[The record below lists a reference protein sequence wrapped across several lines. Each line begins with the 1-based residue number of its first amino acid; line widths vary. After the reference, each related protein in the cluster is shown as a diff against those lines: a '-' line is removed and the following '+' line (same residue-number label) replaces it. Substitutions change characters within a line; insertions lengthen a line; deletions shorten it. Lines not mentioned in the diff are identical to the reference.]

1 MNAIRPI
8 PDRCGLSRLF
18 PVRAGVVQ
26 ALLAL
31 FLVVTAR
38 AQDFHITSL
47 TTNNALAVEVNVL
60 TGDDRGG
67 IAVSGSQVF
76 LTGDAATARVGRT
89 NLTGGVGLGVVR
101 DGLVANLHTETVYL
115 LANGTT
121 PVGSGGSTVNALL
134 ELDGATGATN
144 GTVINLSTAIPLAGA
159 SASVGIFSG
168 WDRIVLHNGTTV
180 YHISLPSG
188 TVTTLGTMG
197 IPTRTQSES
206 WAYWGVAE
214 NVGTNISIVYVQSG
228 TAIARTLV
236 PTGTTTTLATFAN
249 LNDMASITV
258 SVPLGRWYFHHEG
271 ASQFGARD
279 ETLGFADA
287 TFIAPP
293 AVPFITQQ
301 PGDVTVLPTEPASF
315 SVAASGSL
323 PLAYQWKKN
332 GVNIP
337 GATTATLSFAAV
349 ADTDAGVYSVGITNI
364 FGGLVSSNATL
375 TVQTMSQETFKVR
388 TLTTNNLI
396 TVNPSLQ
403 AGDDRGGIAASAS
416 RVFLRGDEYTGNF
429 SVTNLSD
436 AQRVQIVSGVLTNYP
451 GYESLVSDLR
461 SGRVYLLANGTIPLG
476 ITGGTVTTLL
486 ELDGTTGL
494 TNGNSITLG
503 TPISL
508 PGGGLYSSTVGIL
521 AGWGRIGLHTG
532 TRLYSVRISDGAVT
546 DHGAMAQPTRIA
558 SENWAYWGLLENWG
572 GHFYVVHTRNA
583 QSIVRT
589 RVPDGVVAT
598 VATFSNLND
607 MANFTVGVTNGRW
620 FFHNESVSQFSANPN
635 FGEELIGM
643 ADAAFIYQPPA
654 PIIVTHPQSQTVT
667 IGASATFNV
676 SAIGT
681 PPLTYQ
687 WQKDGTN
694 ILNATNTTLVVANAQ
709 PGDAG
714 LYAAVV
720 SNLSGNVTSSNATLT
735 VVTNF
740 APTLNALSPI
750 NALEDPGVQTV
761 SLAGIGRGAAHESGQ
776 VLTITAFTDR
786 PDIVSQFNIS
796 YAGLTTGTLSFTP
809 VTNANGMAVI
819 SVVVTDD
826 GGTAFGG
833 VNAVTNSFILTL
845 TNVNDAPIVA
855 FPTNN
860 LVVLEAA
867 FVPFVGVVPVV
878 SNAFAIVNAG
888 ATNEAGQA
896 LTLTVTN
903 DNNALFS
910 TQPAL
915 DLAGN
920 LSFTLNPYLFG
931 AAIVTVVATDNGGTN
946 NGGADT
952 TVATLTITVLPVNN
966 QPMVN
971 VNGTFPTVLVLEDCG
986 PQRVTNWLNRY
997 FLSPNFDFTNS
1008 LPAFPGAQ
1016 NETNQTFT
1024 FVIVTNFN
1032 PSLFAE
1038 GPAIDAN
1045 GILTFTP
1052 ARDAFG
1058 SAQILFYVMDSGGTN
1073 NGGTNNSMTN
1083 GFSIFVNPVNDP
1095 PTMLLTDGSAPGV
1108 VDGSFEGSFT
1118 FSTNTTPFGWT
1129 VTNLGSVN
1137 PFPPIFK
1144 AFRFNPSFLFY
1155 LGNSQL
1161 YQGLNALAH
1170 NFYTDVPG
1178 GETNRLYQEITV
1190 TAGAP
1195 VLSFTYEAAWDMRF
1209 GTNVAT
1215 RPRVFRVMVQPVG
1228 GGTSLLNVPV
1238 ITALPGTASSSVNPF
1253 GGGFPFLQQG
1263 VKLGIVD
1270 LSAFA
1275 GQRVRVCFDWEVP
1288 EAGTGLASFLMD
1300 DVRMIPASRS
1310 ITALTMNEDEPRT
1323 VYLSGVSFGPF
1334 NELSLAMSHSVLVT
1348 NVITATS
1355 SDTNVIR
1362 DIGVIYTNIFSG
1374 TAQLRLVPAPGA
1386 SGTTIITVIA
1396 NDFGGTTDGGIQ
1408 AVTNTFTVTVNPVN
1422 DAPVALTNQVDVYR
1436 STPGGLVAFGSFT
1449 NSSTPLNNGSFETGD
1464 FSGWIGSTTDSNV
1477 RVLLAGENIFPSPLT
1492 NTPTEGGRGL
1502 AAFIPQGFYL
1512 AQDVTISSNQP
1523 VLRFD
1528 YRLAWN
1534 RQDSTPIRVDGTN
1547 VPGTFDVI
1555 IETADGFGTILAS
1568 NLVFSMPEGTRNEDT
1583 GPRLGSVDLS
1593 AFVGQT
1599 VRVSFRVFN
1608 GFNFGFGPPLG
1619 ISLLLDNA
1627 RLASG
1632 LPAVT
1637 LREDGGPYVLAFPG
1651 THAGSPEESAQTLTA
1666 SVSST
1671 NAALLPVPVT
1681 SLANSNFPAGTL
1693 SLTLGNVTNAYGSDF
1708 VTVTLR
1714 DNGGTANGGVDGAT
1728 NAFLLTILSVNDAPS
1743 VAFATNNVV
1752 VLEDSSAFTGSIVAS
1767 TNVGPANESSQTVTN
1782 LAVVNVSTPGLFS
1795 VQPAVGLGGTLTFTP
1810 AANAFGTATVAVAVQ
1825 DDGGTDNGG
1834 QNTGTNTFTITLTPV
1849 NDAPSFTL
1857 TSTTV
1862 TVQEDSGLS
1871 TSNSFVI
1878 FSAGPNETNQVLG
1891 YTLTNANPAA
1901 FSAQP
1906 AISTN
1911 GTLTFAPATNFS
1923 GSVVVTVFA
1932 QDDGGTANGGVDTAA
1947 PQTFTIVVTPV
1958 NDAPTF
1964 TKGADQIAFNGDGAQ
1979 TVTNWATAISSGP
1992 ADEAGQLL
2000 NFTIANNNN
2009 GIFAVQP
2016 ALSTNGTL
2024 TWTPLLGTSGVAT
2037 VTLQLTD
2044 DGGTANGGT
2053 NGSVAQTFT
2062 IAVASTKV
2070 FVGTVLD
2077 VVPDGAVLAPINLA
2091 GLGAENSASF
2101 TLDFNPAHLAIS
2113 SVSLGSGA
2121 AGATLITNTTQLAS
2135 GKLGIVVLKSAGMTF
2150 PAGTNEL
2157 LLLGVQALG
2166 SALPGNSPLTFS
2178 STPVRQEVTDT
2189 NADVLSYVAYVAG
2202 FVPVVTPG
2210 AAVEGDVSPRP
2221 SGNGSVSVSDAVQI
2235 GRFVSGLD
2243 TAANGSEFQ
2252 RADSAPRATSGN
2264 GAITLADLVQT
2275 LRFAAGL
2282 DAPGAPSGPTA
2293 QTASLRTTAALPAGA
2308 RVVRLVSGSLVA
2320 GRANTVSL
2328 QLDAQGNEGGLS
2340 LSLNFDASALAFVS
2354 ATTGSG
2360 ASGGSLMVN
2369 SVKAAA
2375 GKVGLVLVMP
2385 AGSTIAAGTRD
2396 IVTLTFNVTGSGSTA
2411 ITVTGDSP
2419 VAREVADVNANVLG
2433 ATYVNGSFNLI
2444 LPASL
2449 KAAGMQRAADGS
2461 LRLVV
2466 VNADGTPISA
2476 AQAAKYEVHVTSNL
2490 GGAWTVLPNALF
2502 LENGVVKIVD
2512 PAATI
2517 SGLRLYKLV
2526 ESP

>member
-1 MNAIRPI
+1 MKSICPVPARRGSSP
-8 PDRCGLSRLF
+8 LSFGSASLCH
-18 PVRAGVVQ
+18 VI
-26 ALLAL
+26 LAL
-31 FLVVTAR
+31 ILAVTAP
-38 AQDFHITSL
+38 AQDFQITSL
-47 TTNNALAVEVNVL
+47 TANNALAVEVNAL

-89 NLTGGVGLGVVR
+89 NLTGGAGLGVVR

-121 PVGSGGSTVNALL
+121 PILSGGGTVNALL

-144 GTVINLSTAIPLAGA
+144 GNVIALSASIPLTGA

-214 NVGTNISIVYVQSG
+214 NVGTNISIVYVHSG
-228 TAIARTLV
+228 MAIARTLV
-236 PTGTTTTLATFAN
+236 PAGTTTTLATFAN

-287 TFIAPP
+287 TFISPP

-301 PGDVTVLPTEPASF
+301 PSDVTVLPTEPASF

-337 GATTATLSFAAV
+337 GATAATLSFAAV

-396 TVNPSLQ
+396 TANPALQ

-436 AQRVQIVSGVLTNYP
+436 PQRVQVVSGVLTNYP

-461 SGRVYLLANGTIPLG
+461 SGRVYLLANGTTPLG
-476 ITGGTVTTLL
+476 IAGGTVTTLL
-486 ELDGTTGL
+486 ELDGNTGL
-494 TNGNSITLG
+494 TNGSSITLG
-503 TPISL
+503 TPIAL
-508 PGGGLYSSTVGIL
+508 PGSGLYSSTVGIL

-532 TRLYSVRISDGAVT
+532 SRLYSVRISDGAVT
-546 DHGAMAQPTRIA
+546 DHGAMSQPARIA
-558 SENWAYWGLLENWG
+558 SESWAYWGLLENWG
-572 GHFYVVHTRNA
+572 GNFYVVHTRDA

-694 ILNATNTTLVVANAQ
+694 LLNATNTTLVVANAQ

-720 SNLSGNVTSSNATLT
+720 SNLSGNATSSNATLT

-740 APTLNALSPI
+740 APTLNVLSPI
-750 NALEDPGVQTV
+750 NALEDPGLQTV
-761 SLAGIGRGAAHESGQ
+761 SLSGIGRGASHESGQ
-776 VLTITAFTDR
+776 VLTVTAFTDR
-786 PDIVSQFNIS
+786 PDIVNQFNLS

-809 VTNANGMAVI
+809 VTNANGTAVI

-860 LVVLEAA
+860 LVVLETQL
-867 FVPFVGVVPVV
+867 FGSPVV

-931 AAIVTVVATDNGGTN
+931 TAIMTVVAQDNGGTN

-966 QPMVN
+966 QPTVN

-1008 LPAFPGAQ
+1008 LPAFPGAP

-1144 AFRFNPSFLFY
+1144 AFRFNTSFLFY

-1161 YQGLNALAH
+1161 FHGLNALAH
-1170 NFYTDVPG
+1170 NFYTDLPG
-1178 GETNRLYQEITV
+1178 GETNRLYQEINV

-1215 RPRVFRVMVQPVG
+1215 LPRVFRVMVQPVG
-1228 GGTSLLNVPV
+1228 GGTPLLNVPV

-1300 DVRMIPASRS
+1300 DVRMLPASRS

-1334 NELSLAMSHSVLVT
+1334 NELSLATSHSVLVT

-1362 DIGVIYTNIFSG
+1362 EVALLGYTNILSG
-1374 TAQLRLVPAPGA
+1374 TAQLRLMPAPGA
-1386 SGTTIITVIA
+1386 SGTAVITVVA
-1396 NDFGGTTDGGIQ
+1396 TDLGGTTDGGVE
-1408 AVTNTFTVTVNPVN
+1408 AFTNTFTVTVNPVN

-1534 RQDSTPIRVDGTN
+1534 RQDSTPLRSDGTN

-1568 NLVFSMPEGTRNEDT
+1568 NLVVSMPEGTRNEDT

-1608 GFNFGFGPPLG
+1608 GFNFGFGPPIG
-1619 ISLLLDNA
+1619 ISFLLDNA

-1637 LREDGGPYVLAFPG
+1637 LHEDGGPYVLAFPG
-1651 THAGSPEESAQTLTA
+1651 THTGSPEESGQVLTA

-1671 NAALLPVPVT
+1671 NAALLPVPVA
-1681 SLANSNFPAGTL
+1681 SLADTNFPAGTL
-1693 SLTLGNVTNAYGSDF
+1693 SLTLGNVADAHGSAF

-1728 NAFLLTILSVNDAPS
+1728 NAFLLTFLPVNDAPS
-1743 VAFATNNVV
+1743 VAFTTNNVV
-1752 VLEDSSAFTGSIVAS
+1752 VLEDSSAFTGTIVAS

-1782 LAVVNVSTPGLFS
+1782 IAVVNISDPALFS
-1795 VQPAVGLGGTLTFTP
+1795 VQPVIGLGGGLTFTP
-1810 AANAFGTATVAVAVQ
+1810 AANAFGTATVTVAVQ
-1825 DDGGTDNGG
+1825 DNGGTDTGG
-1834 QNTGTNTFTITLTPV
+1834 QNTSTNTFTITVTPV

-1857 TSTTV
+1857 TTTTV

-1871 TSNSFVI
+1871 TSNSFVT

-1947 PQTFTIVVTPV
+1947 PQNFTITVTPV

-1979 TVTNWATAISSGP
+1979 TVTNWATAISPGP

-2044 DGGTANGGT
+2044 DGGTANSGT
-2053 NGSVAQTFT
+2053 NGSATQTFT

-2077 VVPDGAVLAPINLA
+2077 VVPDGAVQAPINLA

-2135 GKLGIVVLKSAGMTF
+2135 GKLGVVVLKPAGMTF

-2166 SALPGNSPLTFS
+2166 SSPPTNSPLTFS
-2178 STPVRQEVTDT
+2178 SSPVRQEVTDT
-2189 NADVLSYVAYVAG
+2189 NADVLSFVAYVAG

-2221 SGNGSVSVSDAVQI
+2221 SGNGSVSVSDAVQV

-2243 TAANGSEFQ
+2243 TAASGTEFQ

-2264 GAITLADLVQT
+2264 GQITLADLVQT
-2275 LRFAAGL
+2275 LRFAASL
-2282 DAPGAPSGPTA
+2282 DTPGAPGGPTT
-2293 QTASLRTTAALPAGA
+2293 QTAAVRTTAALPAGA
-2308 RVVRLVSGSLVA
+2308 RVVRVVSGSLVA

-2328 QLDAQGNEGGLS
+2328 QLDAQGNEAGLS

-2411 ITVTGDSP
+2411 ISVTGDSP
-2419 VAREVADVNANVLG
+2419 VAREVADVNANILG

-2444 LPASL
+2444 LPVGL
-2449 KAAGMQRAADGS
+2449 KATGLERAADGS
-2461 LRLVV
+2461 LRLVIR
-2466 VNADGTPISA
+2466 NSDGTPITA
-2476 AQAAKYEVHVTSNL
+2476 AQAAKYQVHVTSNL
-2490 GGAWTVLPNALF
+2490 GGAWTVLPNALVV
-2502 LENGVVKIVD
+2502 ENGELKIVD
-2512 PAATI
+2512 PSASAA
-2517 SGLRLYKLV
+2517 GLRLYKLA